1 MIRVVL
7 ADDQA
12 LIRTAIRS
20 LLVSAGDIDVVAE
33 AADGQEAV
41 AAARRHRPDVV
52 VMDVRMPHLNGIEAT
67 RRIRTDHPE
76 VAVIVL
82 TTFDMDQYVFQA
94 VRAGAAGFFLKDG
107 DAEPLL
113 DGIRVAASGQAV
125 MDPSALRR
133 LFEEFARTAEPPP
146 EVTRALSAL
155 TDRERDVL
163 RSMADGM
170 TNAEIAEH
178 LVVSPATVKTHVGSI
193 LAKLRVRDRTQAVVL
208 AWRGGLAG

>member
-12 LIRTAIRS
+12 LIRRAIRS
-20 LLVSAGDIDVVAE
+20 LLESSGEIEVVAE
-33 AADGQEAV
+33 AADGREAV

-67 RRIRTDHPE
+67 RQIRSE
-76 VAVIVL
+76 SEQVAVIVL
-82 TTFDMDQYVFQA
+82 TTFDMDQYVFSA

-113 DGIRVAASGQAV
+113 EGIRVAASGQAV
-125 MDPSALRR
+125 MDPGALRR
-133 LFEEFARTAEPPP
+133 LFDEFSRTPQPADGA
-146 EVTRALSAL
+146 VRALGAL
-155 TDRERDVL
+155 TERELDVL
-163 RSMADGM
+163 RAMAEGL
-170 TNAEIAEH
+170 TNADIAAR

-193 LAKLRVRDRTQAVVL
+193 LAKLDVRDRTQAVVL

>member
-12 LIRTAIRS
+12 LIRRAIRS
-20 LLVSAGDIDVVAE
+20 LLESAGDIEVVAE
-33 AADGQEAV
+33 AADGKEAV

-52 VMDVRMPHLNGIEAT
+52 VMDVRMPHLDGIEAT
-67 RRIRTDHPE
+67 RRIRADQPD

-107 DAEPLL
+107 DADPLL
-113 DGIRVAASGQAV
+113 EGIRVAAQGEAV
-125 MDPSALRR
+125 MDPGALRR
-133 LFEEFARTAEPPP
+133 LLEEFARTAEPAPDA
-146 EVTRALSAL
+146 VHALAGL
-155 TDRERDVL
+155 TERERDVL
-163 RSMADGM
+163 RLMSDGM
-170 TNAEIAEH
+170 TNAEVAQR

-193 LAKLRVRDRTQAVVL
+193 LAKLDVRDRTQAVVL